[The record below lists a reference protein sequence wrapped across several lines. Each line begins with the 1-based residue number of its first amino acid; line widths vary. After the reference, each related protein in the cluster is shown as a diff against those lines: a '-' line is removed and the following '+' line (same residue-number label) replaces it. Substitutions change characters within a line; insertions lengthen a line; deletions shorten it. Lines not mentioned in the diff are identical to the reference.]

1 MGQDRQQLTSG
12 YGQNWWEP
20 SGQGMWQWPRALCA
34 SLPQAPIE
42 MTPAP
47 VIKAEPKEVNQ
58 FLNVP
63 TGKKIEFPGQLYY
76 SAIDCYYTGQKDN
89 T

>member
-1 MGQDRQQLTSG
+1 MVQVRQQGISG

-20 SGQGMWQWPRALCA
+20 SGQGRWQWPRALSA
-34 SLPQAPIE
+34 SLLQIPIE
-42 MTPAP
+42 ITPAP

-76 SAIDCYYTGQKDN
+76 SAIDCYYTERKDI
-89 T
+89 